1 MNTAR
6 YIFALVVVLAYP
18 PGLLLWL
25 AIHPFAGFWRRLGP
39 VWTYSIL
46 GVPTL
51 AYMVGAFLA
60 RDWILA
66 VDFGMSYLLMALAV
80 LALLAGARIAIRRRK
95 HLTFVVLSG
104 LPELSGRRYPGRLL
118 TEGPYARIR
127 HPRYVE
133 ALLWTLGYALFANYL
148 GPYLVIAGALP
159 VIYLIVV
166 LEEREL
172 RDRFGEQYIEYC
184 RRVPRF
190 VPRRAARRA

>member
-6 YIFALVVVLAYP
+6 YVLALMVVLAYP

-25 AIHPFAGFWRRLGP
+25 GIHPFAGFWRRLGP

-66 VDFGMSYLLMALAV
+66 VDFGISYLLTALAV

-95 HLTFVVLSG
+95 HLTVGILSG

-133 ALLWTLGYALFANYL
+133 ALLWTLAYALFANHL
-148 GPYLVIAGALP
+148 APYLVIVGALP
-159 VIYLIVV
+159 VIYLLVV

-172 RDRFGEQYIEYC
+172 RDRFGEEYIEYC

-190 VPRRAARRA
+190 VPRREPRRA